1 MGGGGLIRQ
10 RESPRVAGGRL
21 ISLSLG
27 APFYYYYYYSF
38 SALTEIELGK
48 MGVVALS
55 RQVRRGSEKGS
66 WCNLDEAEMDD
77 DKRDE
82 LEASRGD
89 LDQTQKIRKLN

>member
-1 MGGGGLIRQ
+1 
-10 RESPRVAGGRL
+10 
-21 ISLSLG
+21 
-27 APFYYYYYYSF
+27 
-38 SALTEIELGK
+38 